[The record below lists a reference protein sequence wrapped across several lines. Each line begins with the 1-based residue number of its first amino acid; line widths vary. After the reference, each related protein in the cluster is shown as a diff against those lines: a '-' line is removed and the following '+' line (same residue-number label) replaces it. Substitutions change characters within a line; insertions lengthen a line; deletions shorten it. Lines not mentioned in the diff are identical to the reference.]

1 MIIAGNLKN
10 AIITRV
16 FSSVGLEHLPYKQ
29 GVDGSNPSTL
39 TIFYKIIKY
48 LYMFSYF
55 IIDWK
60 KCTYRQAVKS
70 SPLYFWEMMLSQILS
85 NIWNNPI

>member
-16 FSSVGLEHLPYKQ
+16 FSSVGLEHLLYKQ
-29 GVDGSNPSTL
+29 GVDDSNSSIP

-48 LYMFSYF
+48 LYIFDYF
-55 IIDWK
+55 IID
-60 KCTYRQAVKS
+60 
-70 SPLYFWEMMLSQILS
+70 
-85 NIWNNPI
+85 

>member
-29 GVDGSNPSTL
+29 GVDGSNPSIPTQ
-39 TIFYKIIKY
+39 FFNKIIKY
-48 LYMFSYF
+48 LYIFSYF
-55 IIDWK
+55 ILD
-60 KCTYRQAVKS
+60 
-70 SPLYFWEMMLSQILS
+70 
-85 NIWNNPI
+85 